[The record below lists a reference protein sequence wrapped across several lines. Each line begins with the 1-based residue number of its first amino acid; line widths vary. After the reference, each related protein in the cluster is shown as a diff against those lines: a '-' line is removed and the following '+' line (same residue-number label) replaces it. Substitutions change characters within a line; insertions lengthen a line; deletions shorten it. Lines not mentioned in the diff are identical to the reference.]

1 MTTLNKIE
9 VASTMFLE
17 AHTRYVTATRDIDYI
32 TAILLS
38 GATIGIIGPLLKE
51 QGGHTTHELLARISN
66 VIAEPGDDPA
76 RDGMFR
82 AVYNALKHA
91 GNERPKIHASK
102 DLEIHTHL
110 QTEAARMLDAAKDD
124 FRNIEVS
131 SAVRSNLA
139 PEFIQLLSVEDTYA

>member
-1 MTTLNKIE
+1 MATLNKIE
-9 VASTMFLE
+9 VASAMFLE
-17 AHTRYVTATRDIDYI
+17 AHTHYVTATRDIDYI

-38 GATIGIIGPLLKE
+38 GAAIGIIGPLLKE
-51 QGGHTTHELLARISN
+51 QGGHTTHELLARIAN
-66 VIAEPGDDPA
+66 VIAEPDDDTA

-91 GNERPKIHASK
+91 GSERQKILASK
-102 DLEIHTHL
+102 DLEIYTHL

-124 FRNIEVS
+124 FQNIEIS

-139 PEFIQLLSVEDTYA
+139 PEFLQVLSSEHTYA

>member
-1 MTTLNKIE
+1 M
-9 VASTMFLE
+9 
-17 AHTRYVTATRDIDYI
+17 
-32 TAILLS
+32 
-38 GATIGIIGPLLKE
+38 
-51 QGGHTTHELLARISN
+51 
-66 VIAEPGDDPA
+66 IAEPGDDPA

-91 GNERPKIHASK
+91 GNERQKVLASK

-124 FRNIEVS
+124 FKNIEIS

-139 PEFIQLLSVEDTYA
+139 PEFIQLLSAEDTYA